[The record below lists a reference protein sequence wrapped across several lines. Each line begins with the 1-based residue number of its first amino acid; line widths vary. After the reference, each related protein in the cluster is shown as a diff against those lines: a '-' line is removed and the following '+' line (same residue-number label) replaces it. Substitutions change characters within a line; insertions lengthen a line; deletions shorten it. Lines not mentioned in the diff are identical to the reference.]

1 MRKAFLVSLSIFL
14 LSFSLAFSQRASADQ
29 HVEESKVINFEFSGT
44 SYFLR
49 WSKAGQFEFTP
60 ASQEDLNSWNEMVT
74 VWLYPS
80 ITDGE
85 GLAAQANT
93 VLSNYKN
100 SKGKILRTNSIP
112 RTPEK
117 PAEHFVAAMLGG
129 ANGGTR
135 FLEFVAARFVLVDGK
150 GVGIIYS
157 HRSYG
162 EQAPQEL
169 GGWVAQNGATVEK
182 AAMGFDSSN
191 VVSYLQKKK

>member
-1 MRKAFLVSLSIFL
+1 
-14 LSFSLAFSQRASADQ
+14 
-29 HVEESKVINFEFSGT
+29 
-44 SYFLR
+44 
-49 WSKAGQFEFTP
+49 
-60 ASQEDLNSWNEMVT
+60 
-74 VWLYPS
+74 
-80 ITDGE
+80 
-85 GLAAQANT
+85 
-93 VLSNYKN
+93 
-100 SKGKILRTNSIP
+100 
-112 RTPEK
+112 
-117 PAEHFVAAMLGG
+117 MLGG